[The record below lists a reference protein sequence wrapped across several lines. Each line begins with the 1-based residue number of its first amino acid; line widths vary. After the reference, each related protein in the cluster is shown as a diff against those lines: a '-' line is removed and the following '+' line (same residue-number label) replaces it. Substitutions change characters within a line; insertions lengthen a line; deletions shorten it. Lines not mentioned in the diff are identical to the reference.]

1 MYKRD
6 VILFLG
12 FVCILLLIFPPH
24 MIAYNASAEVMAVPH
39 ASAEIVEFSINPTS
53 ACQYQDVDFIVTV
66 ANRGNTLI
74 LPRVQIDIFDPYN
87 TTMATLNLESPD
99 TYIIEGERQDFI
111 ASWNTG
117 DLFSGTYTARA
128 VVHYEDKSTSEELRT
143 FFIISRPTPP
153 APSTPP
159 ITPPREAWMRF
170 TRLPVL
176 QEVRPGETV
185 VTSVRVEIPSS
196 KDVKMEVSGIPQ
208 HWIDVIP
215 TPFLP
220 YLQKSK
226 SWSMIITVPSYVEP
240 GDYMVTYTVSGE
252 GIKGENL
259 FILRVKPYSPGY
271 DKPSI
276 VRTVNIDK
284 DKGNTLV
291 SIRVKNSGNV
301 VDRLEVIEDVPKSIV
316 WSADQI
322 KFGTSPAKILT
333 SDPVIKWV
341 LDDLDPYETRTIS
354 YEVPVVLG
362 EYSPYVYWPVSQ
374 MNVIYKKPPEL
385 IKILGMSTPYL
396 AAGKTG
402 EVSVT
407 LTNQDTKPV
416 DIAAKL
422 ELPANWGITPDKIV
436 TTLPPMESNTLIFF
450 VMPPVYTASG
460 TYTITLRAPYD
471 TQELVRD
478 NTVVVLGPSI
488 YRFLQAYSFLL
499 LVPAVVIIG
508 IVLMKWRPA
517 RAGQRKG
524 GVSLLRLKQEMEE
537 K

>member
-12 FVCILLLIFPPH
+12 FVCILLLILPPY
-24 MIAYNASAEVMAVPH
+24 MVAYNTSAEVTSVPH
-39 ASAEIVEFSINPTS
+39 ASAEIIEFSINPTS
-53 ACQYQDVDFIVTV
+53 ACQYQDVDFTVTV

-87 TTMATLNLESPD
+87 TTMATLNLKSTD
-99 TYIIEGERQDFI
+99 TYIIEGERQDFV

-117 DLFSGTYTARA
+117 DLFPGIYTARI

-143 FFIISRPTPP
+143 FSIISRPTPP

-170 TRLPVL
+170 TQTPVL
-176 QEVRPGETV
+176 QEVRPGETI
-185 VTSVRVEIPSS
+185 VTCVRVEMLSS
-196 KDVKMEVSGIPQ
+196 SNAKMEVLGIPQ
-208 HWIDVIP
+208 YWVDVVP
-215 TPFLP
+215 TPFS

-226 SWSMIITVPSYVEP
+226 SWSMIITAPSYAEP

-284 DKGNTLV
+284 DKGSTLV

-301 VDRLEVIEDVPKSIV
+301 VDRLEVIEDVPKSIA
-316 WSADQI
+316 WDADQI

-341 LDDLDPYETRTIS
+341 LNDLDPYETRTIS

-396 AAGKTG
+396 TAGKTG

-407 LTNQDTKPV
+407 LTNQDTKPA
-416 DIAAKL
+416 DIVAKL

-450 VMPPVYTASG
+450 VTPPVYTASG
-460 TYTITLRAPYD
+460 THTITLRASYD
-471 TQELVRD
+471 ARELVRD
-478 NTVVVLGPSI
+478 STVLVLGCVI
-488 YRFLQAYSFLL
+488 CDFLETYSFLL

-508 IVLMKWRPA
+508 IILMKWRYV